1 MRIRPIVAALAILAL
16 VGVAAYVIWAVHA
29 ASKIGAGWDG
39 LGSAWPYLLA
49 GVLTAAVVIAGFLRL
64 AFWSQS
70 RGFDDR
76 ADEADRR
83 SRPPV

>member
-1 MRIRPIVAALAILAL
+1 MRNHPVIVAVAVIALAI
-16 VGVAAYVIWAVHA
+16 VAAYVVWAVSA
-29 ASKIGAGWDG
+29 ASKLGAGWAG

-49 GVLTAAVVIAGFLRL
+49 GVLTVGAAIAGFLRL

-76 ADEADRR
+76 ADTDRR
-83 SRPPV
+83 